1 MKDTLKMQEVHPVV
15 GIKKLIDYYNEEYT
29 KKREYICKDLNPSII
44 KKIELE
50 KMLKSEMD
58 IEGESFFYWKTSNIN
73 IENLEAVINMFH
85 NGDLVDSVKGVII
98 KEKIIEDKIETYSI
112 CDTPFIKIEDILIM
126 IVPYEEIGEEG
137 VTLQLSIIKNSIS
150 LPKLEYPKNKMDM
163 YRAMS
168 FIETV
173 SVSLRDGDLDEL
185 LRNVLF
191 PPLLPNNIDE
201 INLALDI
208 LTFDD
213 FFDIRKNAYFI
224 NPNKDNYYTVLDAIK
239 KGKTIY
245 RDLDTPL
252 VNWEMNKEEKW
263 IKFNKNIAIANE
275 TGWVNLDS
283 PPA

>member
-85 NGDLVDSVKGVII
+85 NGDLVNSVKGVII
-98 KEKIIEDKIETYSI
+98 KEEIIEDKIETYSI
-112 CDTPFIKIEDILIM
+112 CDAPFIKIEDILIM

-163 YRAMS
+163 YRGYN
-168 FIETV
+168 FIFTV
-173 SVSLRDGDLDEL
+173 ANYINDIDL
-185 LRNVLF
+185 LRYIRSFTLPF
-191 PPLLPNNIDE
+191 PENIDE
-201 INLALDI
+201 ADLYFESGFLPKDMFSSKDSYF
-208 LTFDD
+208 LTE
-213 FFDIRKNAYFI
+213 
-224 NPNKDNYYTVLDAIK
+224 KDNYYTALDAIK
-239 KGKTIY
+239 RGKSIYYEERIYPYWTIN
-245 RDLDTPL
+245 T
-252 VNWEMNKEEKW
+252 EEKS
-263 IKFNKNIAIANE
+263 ITLQSLKSGINITLSE
-275 TGWVNLDS
+275 DGLVR
-283 PPA
+283 PPEE